1 VSDTKQSVN
10 RWRERAKDVIVLILG
25 GGRGSRLDPLTRLRA
40 KPAVPFAG
48 KYRLI
53 DIPISNAIHSDMER
67 MFVLTQYNSV
77 SLHRH
82 IAWTYRFDAFSRGFV
97 QILAAQQT
105 FEDEHWFQGTADAVR
120 QNAPIVSD
128 MRGDLVLI
136 LSGDHLYR
144 MDYRDMLRDHVG
156 SRADITVAVLPCSSG
171 EIGDF
176 GAVRV
181 DETGRIVEFREKPK
195 TPEARAGMQVSPVLL
210 EKRGVATDRP
220 YLASM
225 GVYLFRK
232 EALLDYL
239 DNDFSDFGHH
249 VMPHA
254 VDRCRVQ
261 AHLFDGYWRDI
272 GTIRA
277 FYDAHMDLVQ
287 PDAPFDFHDRDWPIF
302 THPRYLPGSRLTDCR
317 FHRTV
322 LAGGAIVSDC
332 HVENSVIGVRAVMRQ
347 ATVRGSLIMGSDPF
361 HDDPPPGAP
370 PVGIGRGS
378 VIESAI
384 IDKNVHIGENVRI
397 VNEAGLEEAEG
408 KGYVIREGIVVVPHN
423 TVIPDGTV
431 I

>member
-1 VSDTKQSVN
+1 MT
-10 RWRERAKDVIVLILG
+10 RWGERAKDVVVLILG
-25 GGRGSRLDPLTRLRA
+25 GGRGARLDPLTRLRA

-53 DIPISNAIHSDMER
+53 DIPISNAVHSGMDR
-67 MFVLTQYNSV
+67 MFVLTQYNSI

-120 QNAPIVSD
+120 RNSPIVAD
-128 MRGDLVLI
+128 AAGDLVLI

-144 MDYRDMLRDHVG
+144 MDYRAMLRDHVENE
-156 SRADITVAVLPCSSG
+156 ADVTLAVLPCSSE
-171 EIGDF
+171 EIAEF

-195 TPEARAGMQVSPVLL
+195 TAEARAGMEVSPVLL
-210 EKRGVATDRP
+210 EKRGVAADRP

-225 GVYLFRK
+225 GIYLFRK
-232 EALLDYL
+232 EALFRFL
-239 DNDFSDFGHH
+239 DNDFSDFGNH
-249 VMPHA
+249 VMPYA

-261 AHLFDGYWRDI
+261 AHLFGGYWRDI

-277 FYDAHMDLVQ
+277 FYEAHMDLVR
-287 PDAPFDFHDRDWPIF
+287 PDAPFDFHDNVWPIF
-302 THPRYLPGSRLTDCR
+302 THPRFLPGSRLTDCR

-322 LAGGAIVSDC
+322 LAGGAIVSEC
-332 HVENSVIGVRAVMRQ
+332 NVENSVIGIRTVMRDV
-347 ATVRGSLIMGSDPF
+347 TVRRSLIMGGDPY
-361 HDDPPPGAP
+361 HEHGGPGAP
-370 PVGIGRGS
+370 PLGIGRGS
-378 VIESAI
+378 VIENAI
-384 IDKNVHIGENVRI
+384 IDKNVRIGRNVKI
-397 VNEAGLEEAEG
+397 LNEGGVQEAEG
-408 KGYVIREGIVVVPHN
+408 DGYVIREGIVVVPHN
-423 TVIPDGTV
+423 TIIPDGTV

>member
-1 VSDTKQSVN
+1 MTSWS
-10 RWRERAKDVIVLILG
+10 ERAKDVIVLILG
-25 GGRGSRLDPLTRLRA
+25 GGRGTRLDPLTRLRA

-53 DIPISNAIHSDMER
+53 DIPISNAIHSGMER
-67 MFVLTQYNSV
+67 MFVLTQYNSI

-82 IAWTYRFDAFSRGFV
+82 IAWSYRFDDFSKGFV

-120 QNAPIVSD
+120 RNAPIVAD
-128 MRGDLVLI
+128 AAGDLVLI

-144 MDYRDMLRDHVG
+144 MDYRNMLRDHVE
-156 SRADITVAVLPCSSG
+156 SEAEITLAVLPCNAE
-171 EIGDF
+171 EIADF

-181 DETGRIVEFREKPK
+181 DEAGRVVEFREKPK
-195 TPEARAGMQVSPVLL
+195 TAETRAGMEASPVLL
-210 EKRGVATDRP
+210 ATRGVAPDRP

-225 GVYLFRK
+225 GIYLFRK
-232 EALLDYL
+232 DALLKHL

-261 AHLFDGYWRDI
+261 AHFFEGYWRDI

-277 FYDAHMDLVQ
+277 FYEAHMDLVR
-287 PDAPFDFHDRDWPIF
+287 PDAPFDFHDDDWPIF

-322 LAGGAIVSDC
+322 LAGGGIVSDC
-332 HVENSVIGVRAVMRQ
+332 NVENSVIGIRTVMREV
-347 ATVRGSLIMGSDPF
+347 TVRRSLIMGGDPY
-361 HDDPPPGAP
+361 HAAEAPGAP
-370 PVGIGRGS
+370 PLGIGRGS
-378 VIESAI
+378 VIENAI
-384 IDKNVHIGENVRI
+384 IDKNVRIGRNVKI
-397 VNEAGLEEAEG
+397 LNEAKVQEAEG
-408 KGYVIREGIVVVPHN
+408 EGYVIHDGIVVVPHN
-423 TVIPDGTV
+423 TILSDNTV

>member
-1 VSDTKQSVN
+1 MTPWS
-10 RWRERAKDVIVLILG
+10 ERVKDVIVLILG
-25 GGRGSRLDPLTRLRA
+25 GGRGARLDPLTRLRA

-53 DIPISNAIHSDMER
+53 DIPISNAIHSGMER
-67 MFVLTQYNSV
+67 MFVLTQYNSI

-82 IAWTYRFDAFSRGFV
+82 IAWSYRFDAFSRGFV

-120 QNAPIVSD
+120 RNAPIIAD
-128 MRGDLVLI
+128 AAGDLVLI

-144 MDYRDMLRDHVG
+144 MDYRNMLRDHVENE
-156 SRADITVAVLPCSSG
+156 AEITLAVLPCNAD
-171 EIGDF
+171 EIADF

-181 DETGRIVEFREKPK
+181 DEAGRIVEFREKPK
-195 TPEARAGMQVSPVLL
+195 TPEARAGMEVSPVLL
-210 EKRGVATDRP
+210 EKRGVASDRP

-225 GVYLFRK
+225 GIYLFRK
-232 EALLDYL
+232 DALFKYL

-261 AHLFDGYWRDI
+261 AHFFEGYWRDI

-277 FYDAHMDLVQ
+277 FYEAHMDLVR
-287 PDAPFDFHDRDWPIF
+287 PDAPFDFHDNHWPIF

-322 LAGGAIVSDC
+322 LAGGAIVSEC
-332 HVENSVIGVRAVMRQ
+332 NVENSVIGVRTVMREV
-347 ATVRGSLIMGSDPF
+347 TVRRSLIMGGDPY
-361 HDDPPPGAP
+361 HAAEAPGAP
-370 PVGIGRGS
+370 PLGIGRGS
-378 VIESAI
+378 VIENAI
-384 IDKNVHIGENVRI
+384 IDKNVRIGRNVKI
-397 VNEAGLEEAEG
+397 LNEAGVQEAEG
-408 KGYVIREGIVVVPHN
+408 EGYVIHDGIVVIPHN
-423 TVIPDGTV
+423 TILPDNTV